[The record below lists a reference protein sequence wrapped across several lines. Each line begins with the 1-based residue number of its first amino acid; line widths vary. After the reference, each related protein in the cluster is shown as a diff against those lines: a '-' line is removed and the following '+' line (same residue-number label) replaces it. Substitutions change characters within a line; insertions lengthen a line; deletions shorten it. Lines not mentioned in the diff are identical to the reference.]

1 MKYNKNQRRESDKNS
16 GAENNA
22 WTSYSDL
29 FMAVAVVFLIMFV
42 FSILASSA
50 SNFQIEQ
57 EKKEAEKYW
66 LDKIP
71 DHKTKKI
78 TEAKKKTKDNIKSMQ
93 RKRQLLEVSLAQISQ
108 IAKTLQENQ
117 GATEKLYETQL
128 KQEEQLDEANK
139 LIQQKRL
146 ILLVSKII

>member
-1 MKYNKNQRRESDKNS
+1 MKYNRNQRREQEQLLAQRIMP
-16 GAENNA
+16 GRHIL
-22 WTSYSDL
+22 TS

-50 SNFQIEQ
+50 STFKIKQ
-57 EKKEAEKYW
+57 EKQEAEKYW
-66 LDKIP
+66 MDKIP

-78 TEAKKKTKDNIKSMQ
+78 TEAKKKTKDNIKNMQ

-128 KQEEQLDEANK
+128 KQEEQLEEAK
-139 LIQQKRL
+139 
-146 ILLVSKII
+146 